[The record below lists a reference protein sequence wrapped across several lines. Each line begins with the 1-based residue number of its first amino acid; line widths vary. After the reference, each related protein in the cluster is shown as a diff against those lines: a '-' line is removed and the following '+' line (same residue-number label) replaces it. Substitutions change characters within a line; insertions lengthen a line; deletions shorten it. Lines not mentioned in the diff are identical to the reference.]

1 MGSESNEKDD
11 DGEGKESKLK
21 IKYEIPFSSRFD
33 TCNFI
38 VYLSLMCCIKWE
50 TIDFDIILQIQ
61 LGHLENNYILIASI
75 NTATQYQIL
84 FSFL

>member
-38 VYLSLMCCIKWE
+38 VYLFIMCCIKWE
-50 TIDFDIILQIQ
+50 TIDFDILLQFQVEHLKYIYIQ
-61 LGHLENNYILIASI
+61 TLYISEI
-75 NTATQYQIL
+75 NM
-84 FSFL
+84 